1 MSLTKAAGK
10 GFFWVAIERFG
21 QQFLSGITFIVL
33 ARLLTPADFGLI
45 GMLLIFLAVSES
57 IVESGMGQALIREKK
72 ISSQDRATVFW
83 LNLGMSLL
91 FYAILYFAA
100 PWIAGFYKQAEL
112 TDLIRF
118 MGLGIIFNAMAIIQR
133 SELTQQL
140 QFKKQAYAQVPALF
154 ISGATAIVLAF
165 MGLGVWA
172 LAVQFILT
180 SFLSSSI
187 LWILSPVKILFTW
200 NKESF
205 LRLFSFGYKL
215 LLSGFLDTT
224 YQHIY
229 KLIIGKVFL
238 TATLG
243 FYTQA
248 QKLQQLASQTLSGVI
263 QKVTYPLLS
272 KAGDDPDRLKRGYR
286 QVIQSSSFIIFP
298 PMLLLLV
305 FAEPIMYYVLGPQWL
320 PAAPF
325 LQLLCLSGM
334 LYHLHSINLNV
345 LKVLGRSDLFLKLE
359 IIKKINIT
367 IAIVIGLQYG
377 IYGLLIGRVISSYI
391 ALIINTYYTAKF
403 LDYSLL
409 EQVEDVLKV
418 FVLSI
423 PMILIS
429 ILLSYLLPVGS
440 LAVLISYGILAGV
453 LYLLTNLLY
462 RTKVTELAFNFL
474 EPYLPVRIK
483 KLLHI

>member
-1 MSLTKAAGK
+1 MSLVKSAGK
-10 GFFWVAIERFG
+10 GFFWVTIERFG
-21 QQFLSGITFIVL
+21 QQLLAGITFIVL
-33 ARLLTPADFGLI
+33 ARLLTPEDFGLI
-45 GMLLIFLAVSES
+45 GMLMIFLAISES
-57 IVESGMGQALIREKK
+57 IVESGMGQALIREKE
-72 ISSQDRATVFW
+72 ITPQDRATVFW
-83 LNLGMSLL
+83 LNLLMSLV
-91 FYAILYFAA
+91 FFGILYVSA
-100 PWIAGFYKQAEL
+100 PWIAGFYEQAEL

-118 MGLGIIFNAMAIIQR
+118 MGLGIIFNGMAIIQR
-133 SELTQQL
+133 SELTQQM
-140 QFKKQAYAQVPALF
+140 QFKKQAYAQLPALF
-154 ISGATAIVLAF
+154 ISGASAIVLAF
-165 MGLGVWA
+165 LGYGVWA

-187 LWILSPVKILFTW
+187 LWFLSPVKILFTW

-205 LRLFSFGYKL
+205 LRLFGFGYKL
-215 LLSGFLDTT
+215 LLAGLLNTT

-248 QKLQQLASQTLSGVI
+248 QKLQQLASQTLIGVI

-272 KAGDDPDRLKRGYR
+272 KAGDEPARLKRGYR

-298 PMLLLLV
+298 PMLLLLI

-334 LYHLHSINLNV
+334 LFHLHSINLNL

-359 IIKKINIT
+359 VIKKINIT

-377 IYGLLIGRVISSYI
+377 IYGLLIGQVVSSYI

-409 EQVEDVLKV
+409 EQGEDVLKI

-423 PMILIS
+423 PMLLIS
-429 ILLSYLLPVGS
+429 MLISYLLPVSS
-440 LAVLISYGILAGV
+440 LAVLLCYLLLAGSI
-453 LYLLTNLLY
+453 YLITNLLY
-462 RTKVTELAFNFL
+462 RTEVTRTALNFL
-474 EPYLPVRIK
+474 EPFLPLQIK